1 MWHLSQPHSRAPRC
15 ESSPAP
21 VPVHS
26 VLLPKQGQIPQLSP
40 ESSYQGQRE
49 HQRTVSIASGLGV
62 RQQMGE
68 GSREQSWS
76 GLDIRK
82 KILFGKNGD
91 AQLPMEAVGSPST
104 EGFQN

>member
-1 MWHLSQPHSRAPRC
+1 
-15 ESSPAP
+15 
-21 VPVHS
+21 
-26 VLLPKQGQIPQLSP
+26 
-40 ESSYQGQRE
+40 
-49 HQRTVSIASGLGV
+49 
-62 RQQMGE
+62 MGE